1 MSTKYMTDSQSGS
14 QNAKKKKI
22 REFEDY
28 VNSEQRSSLL
38 EKPKIDDAPS
48 YERIDYKAP
57 DDEEIKS
64 RAESS
69 IEEST
74 HKGEEAIKKEFE
86 SLKNS
91 LESGKQ
97 NAKENYETKA
107 RELKKA
113 YEAALEKLNNDTLK
127 RGLARSSIA
136 VDGSNRIAGAYAGDS
151 RAAIENYSKAIEDLD
166 KEIGSLDVNLT
177 KALNEFNIKQ
187 AAALTEKINELKAE
201 RQARQDEVT
210 KYNNQMAKQEYE
222 AKTQKAKTESDLY
235 GEALDQKKKEDR
247 FNEKL
252 SDEEKAERMR
262 NIYEKAYA
270 LLSEMSKEEAFE
282 TLTTE
287 PVFRNSLNDY
297 YFFTLYYKFR

>member
-1 MSTKYMTDSQSGS
+1 M
-14 QNAKKKKI
+14 
-22 REFEDY
+22 
-28 VNSEQRSSLL
+28 
-38 EKPKIDDAPS
+38 
-48 YERIDYKAP
+48 
-57 DDEEIKS
+57 
-64 RAESS
+64 
-69 IEEST
+69 
-74 HKGEEAIKKEFE
+74 
-86 SLKNS
+86 
-91 LESGKQ
+91 ESGKQ

-151 RAAIENYSKAIEDLD
+151 RAAIEDYSKEIEDLD

-201 RQARQDEVT
+201 RQARQ
-210 KYNNQMAKQEYE
+210 EYE

-235 GEALDQKKKEDR
+235 GEALDQKKKEDS

-252 SDEEKAERMR
+252 SDEGKAERMR